1 VLIARALL
9 HQPEVLFL
17 DEPTTGLD
25 PNWSLEVQELIRG
38 VRDADAT
45 VVLATHQME
54 TADALCD
61 TVSIIDRGSLV
72 ANDTPRALKRRLGKR
87 SLLVETGANGAI
99 RGDRIP
105 FDDES
110 SAVRIAAA
118 LRDRTLVSIHS
129 EEATLDDVFRQ
140 LTGKSLKEALS

>member
-1 VLIARALL
+1 MSPRVLSTVFSGRMAPARPRCSAYS
-9 HQPEVLFL
+9 PA
-17 DEPTTGLD
+17 
-25 PNWSLEVQELIRG
+25 SSS
-38 VRDADAT
+38 AT